1 MKPAP
6 FRYVA
11 AESLAHAL
19 ALKAEHGDE
28 ARFLAGGQSLVP
40 AMNFR
45 LAQPAVVIDLNGL
58 VELDFVRPDD
68 QGGLRIG
75 ALTRTRT
82 LERDA
87 LVAER
92 LPLVHEAVPHVAHP
106 QIRNRS
112 TLGGNLAHAD
122 PASEL
127 PAVALAAGARL
138 RAQSTSGE
146 RWIDARDFFRG
157 VFETALE
164 AHELLA
170 EIEWPAA
177 APRTGT
183 SFLEVARRQGDFAL
197 LGVAAM
203 VTLGIDGTCN
213 DARLAFCHAATTP
226 VAAQRAARALVGR
239 RIGADDIEAAA
250 AAVQTEIDPGGSVQ
264 ASKAFQRHLA
274 GVLTRRA
281 LRTALARAESA
292 R

>member
-19 ALKAEHGDE
+19 ELKAQHGDE

-58 VELDFVRPDD
+58 AELDFVRDER
-68 QGGLRIG
+68 GALRIG
-75 ALTRTRT
+75 ALTRART
-82 LERDA
+82 LERDVQ
-87 LVAER
+87 VAER

-127 PAVALAAGARL
+127 PAIALAMGARL
-138 RAQSTSGE
+138 RAHSTRGE
-146 RWIDARDFFRG
+146 RWIDAHNFFRG
-157 VFETALE
+157 VFETALGADE
-164 AHELLA
+164 MLT
-170 EIEWPAA
+170 EIEWPVA

-183 SFLEVARRQGDFAL
+183 CFLEVARRQGDFAL
-197 LGVAAM
+197 VGVAA
-203 VTLGIDGTCN
+203 VITLAESGACS
-213 DARLAFCHAATTP
+213 DARLALCHAAPTP
-226 VAAQRAARALVGR
+226 VAAPRAAQALVGQ
-239 RIGADDIEAAA
+239 RIGAGHIEAAA
-250 AAVQTEIDPGGSVQ
+250 AAVQAEIDPGGSVQ

-274 GVLTRRA
+274 SVLTRRA
-281 LRTALARAESA
+281 LRTALGRAESM